1 MVKFSGYRA
10 EVIQQHT
17 AERVVIQAEDYHSK
31 HPEFESLLSNEDS
44 FFHVLF
50 PEYLYSDSSLPEGKS
65 SGLMAQTLLKRL
77 QVGQM
82 YRPNNQKSIYL
93 YRTVY
98 RGTSGVALIGG
109 LSCEDYKNRK
119 IIPHEGYIP
128 EKKSAIKRKAKEL
141 GYFTSLPMVCNDLP
155 EPLNKFIA
163 EYVFE
168 NPLFSVK
175 TSGVL
180 HQLFE
185 LSPEETNFVSAQF
198 NQVEKLFITDG
209 HHRFEGYSEVID
221 ELGSAPGLIEDSD
234 LIPVAVYNIGQISV
248 LRFYRLLQNVG
259 GLESTELNHFLEL
272 SSEIFEISELTSNQ
286 EDDFLNCLI
295 HKESNDPIFS
305 PVSSIQDEK
314 ISSLHPTLN
323 EFSTR
328 LEPNDQTEFSIF
340 VSGLKKW
347 FKLKSR
353 KPIEGLHLNFLHNI
367 YLSKFLGNGLPG
379 KINYLSETQGN
390 FLFQMKLADEGR
402 HNNLV
407 VLYYKMKA
415 DEVIETTEKKIK
427 FPPKSSLFYPKP
439 LVGMLLRPLFAPCQ
453 QTN

>member
-17 AERVVIQAEDYHSK
+17 AERVVIQAEDYHAK

-50 PEYLYSDSSLPEGKS
+50 PEYLYSNPSRSEGQS
-65 SGLMAQTLLKRL
+65 NGLIAQTLLKRL

-82 YRPNNQKSIYL
+82 YKPNNRKSIFL

-109 LSCEDYKNRK
+109 LSSEDYKNRK
-119 IIPHEGYIP
+119 IVPHEGYIP
-128 EKKSAIKRKAKEL
+128 EKKSAIKLKAKEL

-163 EYVFE
+163 EFVFE

-175 TSGVL
+175 TNGVL

-185 LSPEETNFVSAQF
+185 LSSEQTNFVSAQF
-198 NQVEKLFITDG
+198 TQVDKLYITDG

-221 ELGSAPGLIEDSD
+221 EIKSNSDLIEDSD
-234 LIPVAVYNIGQISV
+234 LIPVAVYNVGQISV

-259 GLESTELNHFLEL
+259 GLEPAELNNFFKV
-272 SSEIFEISELTSNQ
+272 SSEIFEISELTNNQ
-286 EDDFLNCLI
+286 EDAFLNCLT
-295 HKESNDPIFS
+295 HKEHTDPIFS

-314 ISSLHPTLN
+314 LSPAHQTLN
-323 EFSTR
+323 EFSAR
-328 LEPNDQTEFSIF
+328 LEPKNKDEFSVF
-340 VSGLKKW
+340 VSGSHKW
-347 FKLKSR
+347 FKFKV
-353 KPIEGLHLNFLHNI
+353 KIPVEGLHLSFLHNK
-367 YLSKFLGNGLPG
+367 YLSKFLGPDLPG
-379 KINYLSETQGN
+379 KISYLSETQGN
-390 FLFQMKLADEGR
+390 FLFQMKLAQEGNQ
-402 HNNLV
+402 NNIV
-407 VLYYKMKA
+407 ALYYKMKA
-415 DEVIETTEKKIK
+415 DEVLEATEKKIK

-439 LVGMLLRPLFAPCQ
+439 LVGMMLRPLFAPCQ